1 MRQTSKRHDRRS
13 EQSANAALLAIMLLI
28 TSGASLQ
35 LQTSGGRSTAA
46 SNRDTLIHGVHVTAQ
61 DFLLCSEVPLETEA
75 ETSSATSIQGFHHT
89 TPCEGRQRAIDR
101 RRRNLPPPHLA

>member
-46 SNRDTLIHGVHVTAQ
+46 SNRDTLIHGVHVTA
-61 DFLLCSEVPLETEA
+61 FSPLGSAGYVEMGWTTED
-75 ETSSATSIQGFHHT
+75 
-89 TPCEGRQRAIDR
+89 EGAINEPVVREAAARRHGGPTAAAWRRSVGARA
-101 RRRNLPPPHLA
+101 